1 MRRIRF
7 FLFGPR
13 IFGIRPG
20 VSVPADAGVLLFAL
34 RTLLWIFLNFVAYAA
49 VLIGIGEESVKTL
62 PEWVP
67 TAWAIWTLV
76 SSLALAFFVC

>member
-7 FLFGPR
+7 FLIGPR

-20 VSVPADAGVLLFAL
+20 VSVPADGNVLLFAG
-34 RTLLWIFLNFVAYAA
+34 RAALWIFINFVLYAA
-49 VLIGIGEESVKTL
+49 VLVGMGNENVKAL

-67 TAWAIWTLV
+67 TAWALWTLF
-76 SSLALAFFVC
+76 SSLAAAYFIR